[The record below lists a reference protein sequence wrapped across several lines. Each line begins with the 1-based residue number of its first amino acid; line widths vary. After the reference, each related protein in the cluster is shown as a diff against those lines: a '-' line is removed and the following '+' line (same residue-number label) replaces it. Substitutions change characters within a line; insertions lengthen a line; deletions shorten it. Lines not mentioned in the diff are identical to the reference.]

1 MSNTLPSVTELGPNA
16 STLTNGVHTSASNAV
31 AAVSL
36 LEVHFNSLA
45 DRLSAEVA
53 LVSTYER
60 KIPVL
65 REGSVLLD
73 EDVMELTRRLDK
85 AQRLL
90 IQKEAERMFIENM
103 AEFIRERTMDT
114 QREMDDIRSILA
126 QVSPGFVPSQP
137 PHSHATRMTSPA
149 APMPQSALPSAPSQ
163 HHSSTHNSHHLQQ
176 QQQQQIQHHHQ
187 DRERDRDRDHSH
199 SHSHSQRYHPVPP
212 SQHTQPQSM
221 QTTEIPCIDFNK
233 LGCTNTTCARP
244 HMCVYCHSTSHGFLA
259 CDQKGCICVYYNKNE
274 CDISKCSRIN
284 ICLYCLNDHP
294 ISRCPEISE
303 DARNSMK
310 DICNNWNAMS
320 FCRLHRCL
328 RCSEK
333 HTTFECPLNV
343 ETYFSNPSITRI
355 YSLYK
360 SKVIIVRHEPYNSRY
375 GTSSGGGGGGG
386 GSSKS
391 VGSSRGYRDETSGGG
406 DRWVAA
412 DRDRDRDRGDRSDRD
427 RASDRDRGVS
437 DYRSGGGSTGDRDR
451 DSGSSRRE
459 DEYRKR
465 VRDDDVIGSGSSWRS
480 GDDRGGD
487 ERGSGDLKRARNN
500 DEEAGSRQTSS
511 GGGGRYS
518 KRRDD
523 ESSGKGT
530 PPRRDDGLPSRRRER
545 SPEKGFAASLE
556 DDERKQTRE
565 RSLVGSLPAAS
576 SGSV

>member
-1 MSNTLPSVTELGPNA
+1 MSNTPPSVADGGPNTSA
-16 STLTNGVHTSASNAV
+16 GNSTLSTNGMHASSSNAI
-31 AAVSL
+31 AVSL
-36 LEVHFNSLA
+36 LEAHFNSLA
-45 DRLSAEVA
+45 DRLAAEVA

-114 QREMDDIRSILA
+114 QREMDDIRVMLA

-137 PHSHATRMTSPA
+137 HSLSARMASPT
-149 APMPQSALPSAPSQ
+149 APMP
-163 HHSSTHNSHHLQQ
+163 H
-176 QQQQQIQHHHQ
+176 
-187 DRERDRDRDHSH
+187 
-199 SHSHSQRYHPVPP
+199 
-212 SQHTQPQSM
+212 
-221 QTTEIPCIDFNK
+221 
-233 LGCTNTTCARP
+233 
-244 HMCVYCHSTSHGFLA
+244 
-259 CDQKGCICVYYNKNE
+259 
-274 CDISKCSRIN
+274 
-284 ICLYCLNDHP
+284 
-294 ISRCPEISE
+294 RCPEISE

-320 FCRLHRCL
+320 FCQTDQCRRLHRCL
-328 RCSEK
+328 RCNEK

-343 ETYFSNPSITRI
+343 ESYFSNPSISRI

-375 GTSSGGGGGGG
+375 GSGGGGGG

-391 VGSSRGYRDETSGGG
+391 VGSSRSYREESGGGGGG

-412 DRDRDRDRGDRSDRD
+412 DRDRDRDRTDRGERDRD
-427 RASDRDRGVS
+427 RMDH
-437 DYRSGGGSTGDRDR
+437 RSSGDRDR
-451 DSGSSRRE
+451 ERADRDRDDRENGSRRD

-465 VRDDDVIGSGSSWRS
+465 IRDDDAIGTGSSWRS
-480 GDDRGGD
+480 GEDRGGD
-487 ERGSGDLKRARNN
+487 DRVGGDLKRARNT
-500 DEEAGSRQTSS
+500 DEEGGSRLAVSGSS
-511 GGGGRYS
+511 GGGRYS

-530 PPRRDDGLPSRRRER
+530 PPRRDDTSSSRRRER
-545 SPEKGFAASLE
+545 SPEKGFSASFE
-556 DDERKQTRE
+556 DEERKQMRE
-565 RSLVGSLPAAS
+565 RSSAGGLPPPAGSGP
-576 SGSV
+576 V